1 MIKKLLLALILIGA
15 SVSSIRAEIYD
26 TYLPGAKASLRDKK
40 TLIVVIGAE
49 DWWPTCVRFQA
60 EIRKNA
66 SVADGVNLAFEEYD
80 TEWGKKIYKGTSV
93 PALVKYKW
101 DGKKWTRTVRI
112 GYLSMKNLKRF
123 INE

>member
-1 MIKKLLLALILIGA
+1 MIYKALIVLAILF
-15 SVSSIRAEIYD
+15 STQSLQAEIYD
-26 TYLPGAKASLRDKK
+26 TYLPAAKASLKEKK

-60 EIRKNA
+60 EIKRNA
-66 SVADGVNLAFEEYD
+66 KVADGVNLAFEEYD

-93 PALVKYKW
+93 PAIIKYKW
-101 DGKKWTRTVRI
+101 DGKKWTRVVRV
-112 GYLSMKNLKRF
+112 GYLSIKNLKRF

>member
-26 TYLPGAKASLRDKK
+26 TYLPGAKSSLKDKK

>member
-26 TYLPGAKASLRDKK
+26 TYLPAAKASLEDKK
-40 TLIVVIGAE
+40 TLIVVIGAR
-49 DWWPTCVRFQA
+49 DWWQTCVRFQA

-123 INE
+123 SNE